1 MVTIPGA
8 SQFLNAATLANTQG
22 LSAQTPSLLGSSAS
36 STSLLDAGR
45 SLYADNG
52 IGLSASSRALTN
64 QLLSN
69 TAAEANALFSLAGGG
84 SASVEN
90 AQIQIQGLRASLPD
104 SAIREDL
111 REVVVNEDGEVL
123 NADNGAVIASENGQ
137 TVDTEA

>member
-45 SLYADNG
+45 SLYADN
-52 IGLSASSRALTN
+52 GLSASSRALTN